1 VRNYNKGL
9 IAYFLQLGLVLL
21 LGVYFLVMGEWHVQS
36 NLLSLLPGSEN
47 NLVLNKA
54 EQALFKD
61 KEQQV
66 VIALHG
72 KQAIPAYQ
80 TMQKQ
85 LSALP
90 MVELN
95 EFQLPSL
102 TEISQFYLPYKD
114 NFLSD
119 RYLKSINDP
128 AVITQLITSQLIQM
142 NNPFVSSTIGFAPRL
157 NLADYLNT
165 ELNLFNNVEI
175 VKDIPSVLVENDRY
189 FISQLSLKIAGFS
202 LKDSQ
207 QVNHQLLS
215 IIQQVETTYSV
226 DITYSGVVFHTA
238 YASEQAEFEISS
250 FGVLSLIG
258 VIILI
263 LSVFRSLKPLLL
275 STITLSIAVL
285 YGLTGIVIFFE
296 KLHLLTLVFAV
307 TLIGIVIDYCFHR
320 FVCDENADSN
330 PDINLSHQKS
340 CADKPSSHKTVSN
353 YYVKPS
359 IINKPLLLGFL
370 TTVLGYFGLFY
381 SPLALLSQVAVFMI
395 FGLLGGLLTVTM
407 LLPHV
412 KWLSDIRVMP
422 WALAFAKKVQH
433 FSLLF
438 VQKRKTIYSG
448 LLVVTIGSLLL
459 APLNFNDDVRLLNS
473 SPQLLLEN
481 EAKMANILNYQNNQR
496 IVVTANTIE
505 RLLQRQ
511 EEAISQLQQQPAL
524 IIKSIAGLLPSQ
536 QKQQAQYQMIKSA
549 SKQGVFNQGLAN
561 IGLVDTVDEFKAL
574 TYQDF
579 TTSQLNSLATLYITQ
594 FSTYETDEVKSSAD
608 NFTLWLDVSGNKLN
622 ADNLLWLIQQSDMR
636 IFDKAGQVSSS
647 LTTYRQNLFYLLA
660 TAFVLVFLV
669 LLVKYGVKQGVMGL
683 LPIGL
688 SAIISLSLSQYF
700 LGQLNIFNLLALLL
714 ILALAIDYV
723 IFYQEHG
730 LAPRTCLAIM
740 LSAISSA
747 LVFGMLAFSST
758 PAVQSFGLTVMF
770 GIIAI
775 FILAPLSSRRHHS
788 DVKTVIPHSNN

>member
-21 LGVYFLVMGEWHVQS
+21 LGVYFLVMGEWQVQS

-66 VIALHG
+66 VISLNG

-80 TMQKQ
+80 AMQKQ

-90 MVELN
+90 MVELS

-114 NFLSD
+114 NFLSE
-119 RYLKSINDP
+119 RYLKNINDP

-157 NLADYLNT
+157 NLADHLNT
-165 ELNLFNNVEI
+165 ELNLFNKVEI
-175 VKDIPSVLVENDRY
+175 FKGIPSVLVENERN

-202 LKDSQ
+202 LKESQ
-207 QVNHQLLS
+207 QVNHQLLN
-215 IIQQVETTYSV
+215 IIQQVETTYGVS
-226 DITYSGVVFHTA
+226 ITYSGVVFHTA

-250 FGVLSLIG
+250 FGALSLIG

-275 STITLSIAVL
+275 STMTLSIAVL
-285 YGLTGIVIFFE
+285 YGLTGIVIFFDE
-296 KLHLLTLVFAV
+296 LHLLTLVFAV

-320 FVCDENADSN
+320 FVCDENADTNISTQKGY
-330 PDINLSHQKS
+330 SHNK
-340 CADKPSSHKTVSN
+340 AANN

-395 FGLLGGLLTVTM
+395 FGLLGGLLTVTI

-422 WALAFAKKVQH
+422 WALAFAKIIQH
-433 FSLLF
+433 NSLIF
-438 VQKRKTIYSG
+438 VQKRKAIYSG
-448 LLVVTIGSLLL
+448 LLVVTVSSLLL

-505 RLLQRQ
+505 QLLQRQ

-536 QKQQAQYQMIKSA
+536 QKQQAHYQMIKSA

-561 IGLVDTVDEFKAL
+561 IGLIDTVDEFKAL
-574 TYQDF
+574 TYRDF

-594 FSTYETDEVKSSAD
+594 FSMNETDEVKSSAD
-608 NFTLWLDVSGNKLN
+608 NFTLWLDVSGDKLN
-622 ADNLLWLIQQSDMR
+622 AENLLWLTQQSDMR
-636 IFDKAGQVSSS
+636 IFDKAAQVSTS
-647 LTTYRQNLFYLLA
+647 LTTYRENLFYLLA

-669 LLVKYGVKQGVMGL
+669 LLVKYGVKQGVIGV
-683 LPIGL
+683 LPITL

-775 FILAPLSSRRHHS
+775 FILAPLSSRYRHS
-788 DVKTVIPHSNN
+788 DVKTEIPHSKN

>member
-21 LGVYFLVMGEWHVQS
+21 LGVYFLVMGEWNVQS
-36 NLLSLLPGSEN
+36 NLLSLLPGSESN
-47 NLVLNKA
+47 RVLNKA

-66 VIALHG
+66 VIAMNG

-80 TMQKQ
+80 AMQKK

-90 MVELN
+90 MVELS

-102 TEISQFYLPYKD
+102 SEITQFYLPYKD
-114 NFLSD
+114 NFLSE
-119 RYLKSINDP
+119 RYLKNINDP
-128 AVITQLITSQLIQM
+128 AVMTQLITSQLIQM

-157 NLADYLNT
+157 NLADHLNT

-175 VKDIPSVLVENDRY
+175 VKDIPSVLVDNERY
-189 FISQLSLKIAGFS
+189 FISQLSLKIGGFS
-202 LKDSQ
+202 LKESQ
-207 QVNHQLLS
+207 QVSHLLLNV
-215 IIQQVETTYSV
+215 IQQVEKAYGVS
-226 DITYSGVVFHTA
+226 IIYSGVVFHTA
-238 YASEQAEFEISS
+238 YASEQAELEIST
-250 FGVLSLIG
+250 FGFISLIG

-263 LSVFRSLKPLLL
+263 LCVFRSLKPLLL
-275 STITLSIAVL
+275 SSITLSIAVV
-285 YGLTGIVIFFE
+285 YGLTGIVIFFDE
-296 KLHLLTLVFAV
+296 LHLLTLVFAV

-320 FVCDENADSN
+320 FVCNENADTNIGTRKDSYHN
-330 PDINLSHQKS
+330 KAAN
-340 CADKPSSHKTVSN
+340 N

-395 FGLLGGLLTVTM
+395 FGLFGGLLTVTM

-412 KWLSDIRVMP
+412 KWLSHIRVMP
-422 WALAFAKKVQH
+422 WALVFAKKMQH
-433 FSLLF
+433 NSLLF
-438 VQKRKTIYSG
+438 VKKRKTVYSG
-448 LLVVTIGSLLL
+448 LLVVTIGSLWF

-496 IVVTANTIE
+496 IVVTANSIE
-505 RLLQRQ
+505 YLLQRQ
-511 EEAISQLQQQPAL
+511 EQAISQLQQQPAI
-524 IIKSIAGLLPSQ
+524 IIKSISGLLPSQ
-536 QKQQAQYQMIKSA
+536 QKQQSHYQMIKSA

-561 IGLVDTVDEFKAL
+561 VGLVDTVNEFKAL

-579 TTSQLNSLATLYITQ
+579 TTSQLNSLSALYITK
-594 FSTYETDEVKSSAD
+594 FSTNDTNTMELSAD
-608 NFTLWLDVSGNKLN
+608 NFTLWLDVSGDKLN
-622 ADNLLWLIQQSDMR
+622 SDNLLWLTQQNDMR
-636 IFDKAGQVSSS
+636 IFDKAAQVSNS

-660 TAFVLVFLV
+660 AAFVLVFIV
-669 LLVKYGVKQGVMGL
+669 LLVRYGLKQGVMGL
-683 LPIGL
+683 FPIAL
-688 SAIISLSLSQYF
+688 SSIISLSLSQCF

-775 FILAPLSSRRHHS
+775 FILAPLSSRHQ
-788 DVKTVIPHSNN
+788 DDVVKTETETSHLKN

>member
-21 LGVYFLVMGEWHVQS
+21 LGVYFLVMGEWNVQS
-36 NLLSLLPGSEN
+36 NLLSLLPGSEHN
-47 NLVLNKA
+47 IVLNKA

-66 VIALHG
+66 IIALNG
-72 KQAIPAYQ
+72 KQAIPAYHD
-80 TMQKQ
+80 MQKQ
-85 LSALP
+85 FSALT

-95 EFQLPSL
+95 EFKLPSL
-102 TEISQFYLPYKD
+102 TEITQFYLPYKD
-114 NFLSD
+114 NFLSE
-119 RYLKSINDP
+119 RYLKNINDP

-142 NNPFVSSTIGFAPRL
+142 NNPFVSSTIGLAPRL

-165 ELNLFNNVEI
+165 ELSLFNNVEI
-175 VKDIPSVLVENDRY
+175 VKDIPSVLVESERY

-202 LKDSQ
+202 IKQSQ
-207 QVNHQLLS
+207 QVNHQLLN
-215 IIQQVETTYSV
+215 IIQQIETTYGVS
-226 DITYSGVVFHTA
+226 ITYSGVVFHTA
-238 YASEQAEFEISS
+238 YASEQAEFEIST
-250 FGVLSLIG
+250 FGFISLIG

-285 YGLTGIVIFFE
+285 YGLTGIVIFFDE
-296 KLHLLTLVFAV
+296 LHLLTLVFAV

-320 FVCDENADSN
+320 FVCDENADTTIK
-330 PDINLSHQKS
+330 INTDKS
-340 CADKPSSHKTVSN
+340 SEDNKAATN

-395 FGLLGGLLTVTM
+395 FGLFGGLLTVTM

-412 KWLSDIRVMP
+412 KWLSNITVMP
-422 WALAFAKKVQH
+422 WALNFAKKMQH
-433 FSLLF
+433 RSILF
-438 VQKRKTIYSG
+438 VQQRKVINLG
-448 LLVVTIGSLLL
+448 LLVVTLGGLFF

-473 SPQLLLEN
+473 SPQLLIEN
-481 EAKMANILNYQNNQR
+481 EKKMANILNYKNNQR
-496 IVVTANTIE
+496 IVVTANSIE
-505 RLLQRQ
+505 KLLQRQ
-511 EEAISQLQQQPAL
+511 EQAINQLQQQPTL

-536 QKQQAQYQMIKSA
+536 QKQKLHYQMIKSA
-549 SKQGVFNQGLAN
+549 SKQGVFNQGLAY
-561 IGLVDTVDEFKAL
+561 IGLIDAVNEFQAL
-574 TYQDF
+574 TYLDF
-579 TTSQLNSLATLYITQ
+579 TSSQLSSLANLYITK
-594 FSTYETDEVKSSAD
+594 FSTTDTDKMKPIGD
-608 NFTLWLDVSGNKLN
+608 NFTLWLDVSGDKLN
-622 ADNLLWLIQQSDMR
+622 QDNLLWLAQQNDIR
-636 IFDKAGQVSSS
+636 IFDKAAQVSTS

-660 TAFVLVFLV
+660 AAFVLVFLV
-669 LLVKYGVKQGVMGL
+669 LLVRYGIKQGVMGL
-683 LPIGL
+683 LPIAL
-688 SAIISLSLSQYF
+688 SSIISLSLSQYI

-730 LAPRTCLAIM
+730 LVPRTCLAIM

-775 FILAPLSSRRHHS
+775 FILAPLSSRHRHS
-788 DVKTVIPHSNN
+788 DVNTETPHLNN

>member
-1 VRNYNKGL
+1 MRNYNKGL
-9 IAYFLQLGLVLL
+9 IAYFLQLTLVVL

-36 NLLSLLPGSEN
+36 NLLSLLPGSKN
-47 NLVLNKA
+47 DLVLNKA

-66 VIALHG
+66 VIALSG

-80 TMQKQ
+80 AMKMK
-85 LSALP
+85 LSALS

-102 TEISQFYLPYKD
+102 TEISQYYLPYKD
-114 NFLSD
+114 NLLSE
-119 RYLKSINDP
+119 RYLKNINDP
-128 AVITQLITSQLIQM
+128 AVMTQLITSQLIQM
-142 NNPFVSSTIGFAPRL
+142 NNPFVSSTIALAPRL
-157 NLADYLNT
+157 NLADYLNA

-175 VKDIPSVLVENDRY
+175 FKDIPSVVIESKRY
-189 FISQLSLKIAGFS
+189 FISQLNLNIAGFS
-202 LKDSQ
+202 LKESQ
-207 QVNHQLLS
+207 KVNHQLLH
-215 IIQQVETTYSV
+215 IIQQVEATYDVS
-226 DITYSGVVFHTA
+226 ITYSGVVFHTA
-238 YASEQAEFEISS
+238 YASEQAEFEITS
-250 FGVLSLIG
+250 FGFLSLIG

-275 STITLSIAVL
+275 STITLAIAVL

-296 KLHLLTLVFAV
+296 ELHLLTLVFAV

-330 PDINLSHQKS
+330 SNISISINTQQ
-340 CADKPSSHKTVSN
+340 PSSDKVSN
-353 YYVKPS
+353 NYYIKPS
-359 IINKPLLLGFL
+359 IINKPLVIGFI

-395 FGLLGGLLTVTM
+395 FGLFGGLLTVTM

-412 KWLSDIRVMP
+412 KWLSRITVMP
-422 WALAFAKKVQH
+422 WALGFAKKMQQN
-433 FSLLF
+433 SILF
-438 VQKRKTIYSG
+438 VQKRKVIYSG
-448 LLVVTIGSLLL
+448 LLVVTAGSLLM

-481 EAKMANILNYQNNQR
+481 EAKMADILNYKNNQR
-496 IVVTANTIE
+496 IVVIANTIE
-505 RLLQRQ
+505 ELLQRQ
-511 EEAISQLQQQPAL
+511 EQVIQQLKQQPTL
-524 IIKSIAGLLPSQ
+524 IIKGIAGLLPSQ
-536 QKQQAQYQMIKSA
+536 KKQKLQYQMIKNA
-549 SKQGVFNQGLAN
+549 TKQGVFKQGLAT
-561 IGLVDTVDEFKAL
+561 IGLVDAVGDYKAL
-574 TYQDF
+574 TYQEF
-579 TTSQLNSLATLYITQ
+579 TASQLNSLAMLYITK
-594 FSTYETDEVKSSAD
+594 FSINETNVMKSSTD
-608 NFTLWLDVSGNKLN
+608 YLTLWLDVSGDKLN
-622 ADNLLWLIQQSDMR
+622 ADNLLWLTQQSDMR
-636 IFDKAGQVSSS
+636 IFDKATQVSTS
-647 LTTYRQNLFYLLA
+647 LTSYRKNLFYLLA
-660 TAFVLVFLV
+660 AAFVLVFLV
-669 LLVKYGVKQGVMGL
+669 LLIRYGVKQGVMGL
-683 LPIGL
+683 LPIAL
-688 SAIISLSLSQYF
+688 SSMISLSLSQYF

-740 LSAISSA
+740 LSAVSSA

-775 FILAPLSSRRHHS
+775 FILAPLSSRYHHN
-788 DVKTVIPHSNN
+788 DVKAETPHLNN

>member
-9 IAYFLQLGLVLL
+9 IAYFVQLGLVLL

-80 TMQKQ
+80 AMQKQ

-90 MVELN
+90 MVELS

-114 NFLSD
+114 NFLSE
-119 RYLKSINDP
+119 RYFKNINDST
-128 AVITQLITSQLIQM
+128 VITQLITSQLIQM

-165 ELNLFNNVEI
+165 ELNLFNKVEI
-175 VKDIPSVLVENDRY
+175 VKDIPSVLVESERY
-189 FISQLSLKIAGFS
+189 FISQLSLKVAGFS
-202 LKDSQ
+202 LKESQ
-207 QVNHQLLS
+207 QVNHQVLS

-226 DITYSGVVFHTA
+226 DTTYSGVVFHTA

-250 FGVLSLIG
+250 FGTLSLIG

-296 KLHLLTLVFAV
+296 ELHLLTLVFAV

-320 FVCDENADSN
+320 FVCDENADTN
-330 PDINLSHQKS
+330 IRTKKD
-340 CADKPSSHKTVSN
+340 SSQNKVANN

-422 WALAFAKKVQH
+422 WALAFAKKMQH
-433 FSLLF
+433 YSLLF
-438 VQKRKTIYSG
+438 VQKRKAIYSG

-459 APLNFNDDVRLLNS
+459 APLSFNDDVRLLNS

-481 EAKMANILNYQNNQR
+481 EAKMANLLNYQNNQR

-505 RLLQRQ
+505 QLLQRQ

-536 QKQQAQYQMIKSA
+536 QKQKAHYQMIKSA

-561 IGLVDTVDEFKAL
+561 IGLVDAVDEFKAL

-579 TTSQLNSLATLYITQ
+579 TTSQLNSLATLYITK
-594 FSTYETDEVKSSAD
+594 FSTNETDVMESSAD
-608 NFTLWLDVSGNKLN
+608 NFTLWLDVSGDKLN
-622 ADNLLWLIQQSDMR
+622 AANLLWLIQQSDMR

-660 TAFVLVFLV
+660 AAFVLVFLV
-669 LLVKYGVKQGVMGL
+669 LLVKYGVKQGVIGL
-683 LPIGL
+683 LPIAL

-700 LGQLNIFNLLALLL
+700 LGQLSIFNLLALLL

-775 FILAPLSSRRHHS
+775 FILAPLSSRHRHS
-788 DVKTVIPHSNN
+788 DVKTEIPHSNN

>member
-1 VRNYNKGL
+1 MRNYNKGL
-9 IAYFLQLGLVLL
+9 IAYFLQLGLFLL

-47 NLVLNKA
+47 NLVLNTA

-90 MVELN
+90 MVELS

-114 NFLSD
+114 NFLSE
-119 RYLKSINDP
+119 RYLKSINDS

-165 ELNLFNNVEI
+165 ELNLFNNIEI
-175 VKDIPSVLVENDRY
+175 VKDIPSVLVENERY

-202 LKDSQ
+202 LKESQ
-207 QVNHQLLS
+207 QVNHQLLN
-215 IIQQVETTYSV
+215 IIQQVETTYGV

-250 FGVLSLIG
+250 FGALSLIG

-263 LSVFRSLKPLLL
+263 LSVFRSLKPLQL
-275 STITLSIAVL
+275 STITLSIAIL

-296 KLHLLTLVFAV
+296 ELHLLTLVFAI

-320 FVCDENADSN
+320 FVCDENADTNIST
-330 PDINLSHQKS
+330 QK
-340 CADKPSSHKTVSN
+340 DSSHKKVADN
-353 YYVKPS
+353 YYLKPS

-422 WALAFAKKVQH
+422 WALAFAKKMQH
-433 FSLLF
+433 YSLLF

-505 RLLQRQ
+505 QLLQRQ

-536 QKQQAQYQMIKSA
+536 QKQQAHYQMIKSA

-594 FSTYETDEVKSSAD
+594 FSTNETDEVKSNAD
-608 NFTLWLDVSGNKLN
+608 NFTLWLDVSGHKLN
-622 ADNLLWLIQQSDMR
+622 ADNLLWLTKQSDMR

-647 LTTYRQNLFYLLA
+647 LTTYRQTLFYLLA
-660 TAFVLVFLV
+660 AAFGLVFLV
-669 LLVKYGVKQGVMGL
+669 LLVKYGSKQGVMGL

-730 LAPRTCLAIM
+730 LDPLTCLAIM

-758 PAVQSFGLTVMF
+758 PAVQSFGL
-770 GIIAI
+770 
-775 FILAPLSSRRHHS
+775 P
-788 DVKTVIPHSNN
+788 

>member
-9 IAYFLQLGLVLL
+9 IAYFLQLSLVLL
-21 LGVYFLVMGEWHVQS
+21 LGVYFLVLGEWHVES
-36 NLLSLLPGSEN
+36 NLLSVLPGSEN
-47 NLVLNKA
+47 DVVLNKA
-54 EQALFKD
+54 EQALFKG

-66 VIALHG
+66 VIALNG

-80 TMQKQ
+80 AMQKQ

-95 EFQLPSL
+95 EYQLPSL
-102 TEISQFYLPYKD
+102 TEITQFYLPYKD
-114 NFLSD
+114 NFLSE
-119 RYLKSINDP
+119 RYLKNINDP
-128 AVITQLITSQLIQM
+128 LVMTQLITSQLIQM
-142 NNPFVSSTIGFAPRL
+142 NNPFVSSTIASAPRL
-157 NLADYLNT
+157 SLADYLNT
-165 ELNLFNNVEI
+165 ELNFFNNVEI
-175 VKDIPSVLVENDRY
+175 VKNIPSVLVENERY
-189 FISQLSLKIAGFS
+189 FISQLNLKIAGFS
-202 LKDSQ
+202 LKESQ
-207 QVNHQLLS
+207 KVNHQLLN
-215 IIQQVETTYSV
+215 IIQQVETTYDVS
-226 DITYSGVVFHTA
+226 ITYSGVVFHTA

-250 FGVLSLIG
+250 FGFLSLIG

-275 STITLSIAVL
+275 SSITLSIAVL

-296 KLHLLTLVFAV
+296 ELHLLTLVFAV

-320 FVCDENADSN
+320 FVCDEKAESN
-330 PDINLSHQKS
+330 SSSDFRISGQKS
-340 CADKPSSHKTVSN
+340 STHSQTANN
-353 YYVKPS
+353 YYIKPS
-359 IINKPLLLGFL
+359 IINKPLMLGFI

-395 FGLLGGLLTVTM
+395 FGLFGGLLTVTM

-412 KWLSDIRVMP
+412 KWLSHITVMP
-422 WALAFAKKVQH
+422 WALTLAKKMQH
-433 FSLLF
+433 NSILF
-438 VQKRKTIYSG
+438 VQKRKAIYSG
-448 LLVVTIGSLLL
+448 LLVVTLGSLLM

-473 SPQLLLEN
+473 SPQLLVEN
-481 EAKMANILNYQNNQR
+481 EAKMADILNYKNNQR

-505 RLLQRQ
+505 QLLQRQ
-511 EEAISQLQQQPAL
+511 EQAISQLQQQPAL

-536 QKQQAQYQMIKSA
+536 LKQKLHYQMIKTA
-549 SKQGVFNQGLAN
+549 SEQGVFQQGLAN
-561 IGLVDTVDEFKAL
+561 IGLVDSVNEFKPL
-574 TYQDF
+574 NYQDF
-579 TTSQLNSLATLYITQ
+579 TTSQLSSLSTLYITR
-594 FSTYETDEVKSSAD
+594 FSTNETDAMKSRTD
-608 NFTLWLDVSGNKLN
+608 GYTLWLDVSGDRLN
-622 ADNLLWLIQQSDMR
+622 ADNLLWLTQQNDMR
-636 IFDKAGQVSSS
+636 IFDKATQVSTS
-647 LTTYRQNLFYLLA
+647 LTSYRQNLLYLLA
-660 TAFVLVFLV
+660 AAFVLVFLV
-669 LLVKYGVKQGVMGL
+669 LLIRYGVKQGVVGL
-683 LPIGL
+683 LPIAL
-688 SAIISLSLSQYF
+688 SSMISLSLSQHF

-775 FILAPLSSRRHHS
+775 FILAPLSSRHRHS
-788 DVKTVIPHSNN
+788 EDKTATPRLHN